1 MTLILNG
8 TDNSAT
14 TPAVTGTDTDTG
26 VYYPAANQVALATNG
41 TLALIVDASRN
52 IGLGATPS
60 VSTLNGL
67 VEGAYGNIGFT
78 SALGVSIAGNAYYDS
93 SWKYKVGSTATL
105 HLQDSGGFKWF
116 TAPSGSTGN
125 AITFTQ
131 SLGLNKGTTLV
142 LEGGASSSGTGIA
155 FPATQSASTDA
166 NTLDDY
172 EEGTWTPTF
181 ESDTPGAGRV
191 TTVTYARYIKIGNQ
205 VFVEFTAQITTLG
218 SGGSGVWV
226 INGLP
231 FASTNAGCMAIG
243 AANTLATAFTSV
255 GGITNGSRFIMRAQ
269 NGSAVSYIQNAT
281 FSTYVTTNTAITA
294 TCTYLV

>member
-1 MTLILNG
+1 
-8 TDNSAT
+8 
-14 TPAVTGTDTDTG
+14 

-41 TLALIVDASRN
+41 TQAVLVN
-52 IGLGATPS
+52 ATQGVQFNYGIS
-60 VSTLNGL
+60 V
-67 VEGAYGNIGFT
+67 
-78 SALGVSIAGNAYYDS
+78 
-93 SWKYKVGSTATL
+93 
-105 HLQDSGGFKWF
+105 GG
-116 TAPSGSTGN
+116 TAPSTD
-125 AITFTQ
+125 
-131 SLGLNKGTTLV
+131 
-142 LEGGASSSGTGIA
+142 GTGIK
-155 FPATQSASTDA
+155 FPATQISASDA

-181 ESDTPGAGRV
+181 ESDVPGAGRA

-226 INGLP
+226 VNGLP

-243 AANTLATAFTSV
+243 AANTLATSFTSV

-269 NGSAVSYIQNAT
+269 NGSAVSYIQNCT
-281 FSTYVTTNTAITA
+281 FSTYVTTNTALTA